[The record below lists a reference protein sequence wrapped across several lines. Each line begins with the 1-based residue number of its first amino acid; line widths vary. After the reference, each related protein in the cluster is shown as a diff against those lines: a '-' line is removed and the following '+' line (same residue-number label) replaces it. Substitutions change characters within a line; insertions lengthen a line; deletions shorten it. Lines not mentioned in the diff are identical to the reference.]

1 MVGGS
6 NNPGAGQYND
16 TTFTKIFVG
25 GLAWET
31 QRDTMK
37 RYFEQFGEIIE
48 AVVITDKNTGRSKG
62 YGFVTFKDPDAAM
75 RACQNP
81 SPTIDGR
88 RANCNL
94 ASLGAQK
101 TRPPTSQHG
110 AGRFRPAPGLMA
122 SPVYHGSSS
131 TFIQQPN
138 SQYSI
143 PYSAYGTLDCFIY
156 LLSSSSFPAWL
167 LSGIRDTPKT
177 NYYSLYG
184 GQQFSPYYTAGASM
198 TPGMFHNFYPFYAQ
212 YAQNSQAHGFGVQYP
227 QMLQYPYLPQQG
239 ILSLPSSMPSATTP
253 TGEYFTYP
261 ENVYIVQSLSLFAY
275 KIYGKTTLMQHSTV
289 SLPINFAA
297 PTTTATVTT
306 ATTTTATTTAA
317 RTAVSSLETAKT
329 TSPTTESLPPAT
341 IATTGVVG
349 TESGPSQISGTPTE
363 KKTSS

>member
-177 NYYSLYG
+177 NCYSLYG

-253 TGEYFTYP
+253 T
-261 ENVYIVQSLSLFAY
+261 
-275 KIYGKTTLMQHSTV
+275 
-289 SLPINFAA
+289 A

-306 ATTTTATTTAA
+306 ATTTTATTTVA
-317 RTAVSSLETAKT
+317 RTAVSSLETAK